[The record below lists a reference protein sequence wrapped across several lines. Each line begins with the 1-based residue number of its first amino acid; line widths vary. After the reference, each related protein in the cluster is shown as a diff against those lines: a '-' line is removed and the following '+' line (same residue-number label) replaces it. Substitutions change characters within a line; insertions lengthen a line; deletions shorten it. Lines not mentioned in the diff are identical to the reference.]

1 MLAETAW
8 EQAAMNLRTAVVILL
23 CAAMSG
29 CASIHSTMIGAPRPA
44 IAVEQVRVFQVPPK
58 RYEEIARL
66 DASSAIGF
74 GTQGQANA
82 AINRLRREAAK
93 YGADGVLLLGV
104 DTYAPPVSMGVGA
117 GSYGHH
123 GGASVGFGIPT
134 AQKHAAGVAIHVI
147 EE

>member
-1 MLAETAW
+1 MRTTATAGAGALLLLLAGCAGVSRVMLA
-8 EQAAMNLRTAVVILL
+8 
-23 CAAMSG
+23 
-29 CASIHSTMIGAPRPA
+29 APRPA
-44 IAVEQVRVFQVPPK
+44 IAVEQVRVYQVPPK

-93 YGADGVLLLGV
+93 LGADGVLLLGV
-104 DTYAPPVSMGVGA
+104 ETVAPPLSMGVGA
-117 GSYGHH
+117 GSFGRH
-123 GGASVGFGIPT
+123 GGGAIGVGIPT
-134 AQKHAAGVAIHVI
+134 AQRRASGVAIRVV